1 MSPKTMVSGGDTE
14 TGPEVIEDGP
24 AKGWCSEGS
33 VECCPNTK
41 HRNQDDEGNVEF
53 VDMLP

>member
-1 MSPKTMVSGGDTE
+1 MVSGGDTE
-14 TGPEVIEDGP
+14 TSAEIIDDCP
-24 AKGWCSEGS
+24 AKGWCLEGS
-33 VECCPNTK
+33 VESCPNTK